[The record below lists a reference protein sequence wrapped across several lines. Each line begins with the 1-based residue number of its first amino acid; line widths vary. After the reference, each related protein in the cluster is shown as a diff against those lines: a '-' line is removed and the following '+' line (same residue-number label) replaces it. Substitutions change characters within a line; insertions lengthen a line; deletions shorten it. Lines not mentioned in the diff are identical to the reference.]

1 MASWW
6 VVGQRLVLWDIDGTL
21 VRCGDISLSVF
32 DTALLAAVGR
42 RPPSRIFMAGKTDRQ
57 IVAEYL
63 ELLEMEPDQV
73 DMDLVLAELAAA
85 LAAAESHIAE
95 HGVVMPGV
103 IDLLARIDRHPDLA
117 QTILTGNI
125 APNAA
130 VKLGALGLAH
140 WFDLSAG
147 AFGSDHA
154 DRRALVPLAV
164 DRVATRW
171 GRRYEPPEIWIVG
184 DAPND
189 LAAARAAG
197 VRCLLVGTGR
207 IPAAE
212 LAALGPDAV
221 FDDLA
226 DTEAVVAV
234 LAT

>member
-1 MASWW
+1 MRR
-6 VVGQRLVLWDIDGTL
+6 RLVLWDIDGTL

-63 ELLEMEPDQV
+63 ELLQIEPDHV
-73 DMDLVLAELAAA
+73 DMDHILAELGSA
-85 LAAAESHIAE
+85 LAAAEADIRL
-95 HGVVMPGV
+95 HGEVMPGV
-103 IDLLARIDRHPDLA
+103 VDLLTRIDGHPELA
-117 QTILTGNI
+117 QTLLTGNI

-130 VKLGALGLAH
+130 VKLGALGLLG
-140 WFDLSAG
+140 WFDMAAG

-154 DRRALVPLAV
+154 DRRRLVPIALG
-164 DRVATRW
+164 RVADRW
-171 GRRYEPPEIWIVG
+171 GWRPEPADTWIIG

-207 IPAAE
+207 LATAE

-221 FDDLA
+221 LDDLS
-226 DTEAVVAV
+226 DTDAVVEV
-234 LAT
+234 LTA